1 MTWVAKLRLASD
13 IQPQARA
20 ARVEKVIAAMELTN
34 DRDKRIDELSGGQRK
49 RVSTAMELLS
59 EPLLLVL
66 DEPTSGLDEGLDRK
80 MMDSLRSAARDEDRA
95 VIVVTHTM
103 INIDRADEV
112 LAITRRGRLAY
123 FGPPGDLLQAF
134 GAQNYADVMDQLRD
148 DQVTAARPQVT
159 EAPLSSAEVKAL
171 SRRRGSLPRHLPKL
185 IGREFARQRNS
196 IRQLAVSLAVGI
208 LLTALLSAAASP
220 DGLATNPGKIAA
232 MMVAYIVCLTFF
244 SMAQSFSAVV
254 DDRAVIEREARWS
267 ISATSTVLARAIT
280 CAPLA
285 VTLGV
290 LSTLLYLV
298 LKSKSPADP
307 VLPHPIGLFMFAV
320 LLPLA
325 AMAVG
330 LFISTVSKS
339 LRQAVFVLMGV
350 LALQVVMT
358 GLAPQFEGGSGQVM
372 KVIAYFTPSRW
383 TSAGLGADH
392 GLLERID
399 VGPLTVGQLAQ
410 RENLPLDQNLT
421 LQQQSALDDQL
432 QTLGRSQPSPFKD
445 GIWQH
450 DALHVYGAAA
460 ALVVICVVALWGTV
474 ILLRRQLMATR

>member
-1 MTWVAKLRLASD
+1 VAKLRLASD

-196 IRQLAVSLAVGI
+196 IRQLTVSLAVGI

-307 VLPHPIGLFMFAV
+307 YCPI
-320 LLPLA
+320 
-325 AMAVG
+325 
-330 LFISTVSKS
+330 
-339 LRQAVFVLMGV
+339 R
-350 LALQVVMT
+350 
-358 GLAPQFEGGSGQVM
+358 SGCLC
-372 KVIAYFTPSRW
+372 SRC
-383 TSAGLGADH
+383 SC
-392 GLLERID
+392 
-399 VGPLTVGQLAQ
+399 
-410 RENLPLDQNLT
+410 
-421 LQQQSALDDQL
+421 
-432 QTLGRSQPSPFKD
+432 PSPQ
-445 GIWQH
+445 W
-450 DALHVYGAAA
+450 
-460 ALVVICVVALWGTV
+460 
-474 ILLRRQLMATR
+474 R